1 MKMATGLSI
10 DHLLKEVIG
19 LAMKVH
25 RTLGSGFKENVY
37 VNSLCLE
44 LAKASIPFEH
54 EKPTP
59 VFYDG
64 HVVGDFVTD
73 LIVDGRLV
81 IEAKAVESLTTAHSV
96 QLVNYLAAT
105 KIDDGLLL
113 NFGARS
119 LQFKNKVRDYDKTS
133 RQTSS
138 PRIPLIPSQNSVN
151 SV

>member
-1 MKMATGLSI
+1 MDVTM
-10 DHLLKEVIG
+10 DQLLKEVIG

-25 RTLGSGFKENVY
+25 RKLGHGFKESVY
-37 VNSLCLE
+37 INALCLE
-44 LAKASIPFEH
+44 LAKAKIPFER

-64 HVVGDFVTD
+64 HVVGDFTADMV
-73 LIVDGRLV
+73 IDGRLI
-81 IEAKAVESLTTAHSV
+81 IEAKAIESLVTAHSV

-119 LQFKNKVRDYDKTS
+119 LQFKSKLRDYDKVS
-133 RQTSS
+133 REKSP
-138 PRIPLIPSQNSVN
+138 PRIPSIPFQNSVN